1 MTNNIRVFLWLGLA
15 LAVWLNFSQWQ
26 QDYGPKPTPAVTAN
40 ATPGAP
46 KPAAFEDTVPQ
57 VPQTSVEAG
66 SPSTAPIPTATP
78 DAAQAAAVESAGVVH
93 VSTDVLEL
101 DIDLKGGT
109 LVRAALPGYP
119 IVKGQPD
126 PIVLL
131 NRDSPETNYILQ
143 TGLAANTKDTHAPTH
158 LETFSS
164 GATKYVLAPGQDV
177 MNVPLTWTDGNGVTV
192 TKTFVFH
199 RSSFGIGVEYSVDN
213 KSSASWSASPY
224 AQIVRTDPPV
234 ERSMF
239 HVESY
244 AFRGPAIWAADK
256 AGGDNLYHRL
266 KIDNPDDVKIAPDV
280 MGGWIA
286 GMQHHFVTAVIPDP
300 TQK

>member
-46 KPAAFEDTVPQ
+46 KTAAFEDTVPQ

-143 TGLAANTKDTHAPTH
+143 TGL
-158 LETFSS
+158 
-164 GATKYVLAPGQDV
+164 
-177 MNVPLTWTDGNGVTV
+177 
-192 TKTFVFH
+192 
-199 RSSFGIGVEYSVDN
+199 
-213 KSSASWSASPY
+213 
-224 AQIVRTDPPV
+224 
-234 ERSMF
+234 
-239 HVESY
+239 
-244 AFRGPAIWAADK
+244 
-256 AGGDNLYHRL
+256 
-266 KIDNPDDVKIAPDV
+266 
-280 MGGWIA
+280 
-286 GMQHHFVTAVIPDP
+286 
-300 TQK
+300 